1 MHWATLRRHSDL
13 FWVATSASCQVIP
26 ILNKSL
32 LVVLLQFVH
41 GRPGPLL
48 NPGTSQCNA
57 CRGMHWW
64 SIRITCPSQRSLL
77 SLSMSSMLCCVVLKI
92 QETNWTFWPYLHY
105 GKLIYR
111 FLQLVFKT
119 KTKLWHHKLLTMTTD
134 HKAQL
139 AQTCAWLS
147 TDILSLSMSSML
159 CCVVLKIQETNWT
172 FWPYLHYGKLIYRF
186 LQLVFKTKTKPWHHK
201 LSTMTSLLITKP
213 NWHKPAPDS
222 PLTTQHWLTALRSMF
237 WNAASEMA

>member
-119 KTKLWHHKLLTMTTD
+119 KTK
-134 HKAQL
+134 
-139 AQTCAWLS
+139 
-147 TDILSLSMSSML
+147 
-159 CCVVLKIQETNWT
+159 
-172 FWPYLHYGKLIYRF
+172 
-186 LQLVFKTKTKPWHHK
+186 PWHHK